1 MKRIERNTY
10 NSIKRNT
17 TADTINVEIPV
28 EYSHEARQ
36 AIHEYLTINGM
47 RVTGINWN
55 SIQECYCI
63 HWEPARTETAEA
75 IRRQQE
81 NADIDDVTNGMDYSD
96 WTWNGYR
103 KPAQQPQEAPQ
114 EAPAAEA
121 EQQPTTTDEAPQAA
135 TQAAQEATTEP
146 APVGV
151 WMDDGSATDSQTARE
166 MIQQNI
172 EYLEPDD
179 PARAEQIEL
188 LAELDRQEG
197 RPAQEPKK
205 TTEPA
210 GRIYHVYFTDN
221 PYQAMTVKAR
231 TKREAEKAGRLYIRQ
246 WQLDAT
252 IDRIER
258 DEGEAIPF

>member
-10 NSIKRNT
+10 NSIRRNT
-17 TADTINVEIPV
+17 TADTISVEIPV
-28 EYSHEARQ
+28 DYSHEARQ

-81 NADIDDVTNGMDYSD
+81 NADIDDVTKGMEYSD
-96 WTWNGYR
+96 FTWNGYR
-103 KPAQQPQEAPQ
+103 KPAEAPQ

-135 TQAAQEATTEP
+135 TQAAQE
-146 APVGV
+146 
-151 WMDDGSATDSQTARE
+151 
-166 MIQQNI
+166 
-172 EYLEPDD
+172 
-179 PARAEQIEL
+179 
-188 LAELDRQEG
+188 
-197 RPAQEPKK
+197 RPQ
-205 TTEPA
+205 
-210 GRIYHVYFTDN
+210 RIYSVYFTDH
-221 PYQAMTVKAR
+221 PTQAMTVKAR

-246 WQLDAT
+246 WGLDAS

-258 DEGEAIPF
+258 AEA